1 MFKRPVAATVA
12 LATLAA
18 IGLAV
23 PSSAAPPS
31 GTAGSAGVGDKIWPE
46 LGNGGYDVVDQR
58 LDLRFAKGLATY
70 TGTTTLTARATQ
82 NLSSFDLDLLGPKV
96 TGVQVNGVPAAW
108 KSTPQGELVIT
119 PTKSLRKHLRFV
131 VRVDVR
137 NNLPQATEKDP
148 FPPGLQRYGGW
159 VQTVNQPSGARRIMA
174 VSDHPTQKAPT
185 TFSVTAPATVNSIA
199 NGKLISVRKHG
210 DAITRVFRE
219 SRKIATELIQ
229 IGVGPFTVLHRT
241 GPHGLPLRY
250 AVPTAQLKD
259 IEPQLASFDESIRFM
274 EQRLGRFPGAEAG
287 AYVSALGGELETQG
301 LTLMS
306 ADAMTKEGFE
316 NNGTSAIVLH
326 EVSHEWFGNSVS
338 PRRWSDLWLN
348 EGHAVFY
355 QSVWAEH
362 AFGAKLVDSMRS
374 DYEGR
379 GNQILAQG
387 PVAAPDPT
395 KWTGQLSD
403 VRPYGDAQYAGGA
416 LALYALRQ
424 KVGVPTFEAIERAW
438 VHRYAN
444 STAGTSDFIRLA
456 SSVAGEDLGPFLRS
470 WLYGKTFP
478 AMPGHPDW
486 KVGPKP

>member
-12 LATLAA
+12 LTTLAA
-18 IGLAV
+18 VGLAV
-23 PSSAAPPS
+23 PSSAALSPS
-31 GTAGSAGVGDKIWPE
+31 TPGSAGVGDAVWPE

-58 LDLRFAKGLATY
+58 LDLRFAKGLAKY
-70 TGTTTLTARATQ
+70 TATTTLTARATQ

-96 TGVQVNGVPAAW
+96 AGVQVNGVPAAW

-131 VRVDVR
+131 VRVDVH
-137 NNLPQATEKDP
+137 NDLPEATEKDP
-148 FPPGLQRYGGW
+148 FPPGLQRHHGW

-185 TFSVTAPATVNSIA
+185 TFSVTAPATLNSIA
-199 NGKLISVRKHG
+199 NGKLISVRKDG
-210 DAITRVFRE
+210 DTTTRVFRE

-259 IEPQLASFDESIRFM
+259 IEPQLASFDRSIRFM

-316 NNGTSAIVLH
+316 QNGTEGVVLH

-355 QSVWAEH
+355 QYLWAEH
-362 AFGAKLVDSMRS
+362 AYGAKLVDSMRS
-374 DYEGR
+374 NYEER

-387 PVAAPDPT
+387 PIAAPDPT
-395 KWTGQLSD
+395 KWTGQLSE

-444 STAGTSDFIRLA
+444 STAGTEDFIRLA
-456 SSVAGEDLGPFLRS
+456 SEVAHGDLAPFLRS
-470 WLYGKTFP
+470 WLYGKTLP
-478 AMPGHPDW
+478 AMPGYPDW